1 MPPLRLILASAS
13 PRRQSLLGLL
23 GYPFTVVVSGV
34 DEDVH
39 LDNDP
44 PTYVARTARHKAEA
58 VAQSLGLH
66 SPLSNLQSP
75 LSYPAPRTII
85 IAADTTVALG
95 DTIMGKPANPAE
107 ARAML
112 RALRGRERNRVHA
125 VHTAV
130 CVLEPDTGRE
140 LVSVH
145 SAAVTMRAYNNAEI
159 DAYIATGDPFD
170 KAGAYAIQH
179 PTFQPV
185 ARLAGCFLGVVG
197 LSLCDL
203 ILLLR
208 QLDVPD
214 RFDPAALVDAHQG
227 FRHGGEQE

>member
-1 MPPLRLILASAS
+1 MPPIHLILASAS
-13 PRRQSLLGLL
+13 PRRQALLGLL
-23 GYPFTVVVSGV
+23 GYPFTVIASGV

-58 VAQSLGLH
+58 VAYSLTLSVSQAPVSNLH
-66 SPLSNLQSP
+66 SPSRQ
-75 LSYPAPRTII
+75 II
-85 IAADTTVALG
+85 IAADTTVAL
-95 DTIMGKPANPAE
+95 DDAILGKPTGPTE
-107 ARAML
+107 AHAML
-112 RALRGRERNRVHA
+112 RALRDRVHA

-130 CVLEPDTGRE
+130 CVLEPAAGRE

-145 SAAVTMRAYNNAEI
+145 TAAVTMRAYSDAEI

-179 PTFQPV
+179 PAFQPV
-185 ARLAGCFLGVVG
+185 SRLAGCFLGVVG

-203 ILLLR
+203 IPLLR

-227 FRHGGEQE
+227 FVHVGEQQWGSIQ

>member
-1 MPPLRLILASAS
+1 MPPIHLILASAS
-13 PRRQSLLGLL
+13 PRRQALLGLL
-23 GYPFTVVVSGV
+23 GYPFSVVVSGV

-44 PTYVARTARHKAEA
+44 PTYVARTARHKAQA
-58 VAQSLGLH
+58 IVQSLPLPPPDSTLP
-66 SPLSNLQSP
+66 SPLRQ
-75 LSYPAPRTII
+75 II

-95 DTIMGKPANPAE
+95 DTIMGKPAGPAE

-112 RALRGRERNRVHA
+112 RSLRDQTHA

-140 LVSVH
+140 RVSVH
-145 SAAVTMRAYNNAEI
+145 SAAVTMRAYSDAEI
-159 DAYIATGDPFD
+159 EAYIATGDPFD

-179 PTFQPV
+179 PTFRPV

-227 FRHGGEQE
+227 FSHVGQQH

>member
-1 MPPLRLILASAS
+1 MTPIHLILASAS
-13 PRRQSLLGLL
+13 PRRQALLRLL
-23 GYPFTVVVSGV
+23 DYPFTVVVSGV
-34 DEDVH
+34 DEDLH

-58 VAQSLGLH
+58 VAHSLNLPI
-66 SPLSNLQSP
+66 SSLQSP
-75 LSYPAPRTII
+75 QRHII

-95 DTIMGKPANPAE
+95 DTILGKPTNPAE
-107 ARAML
+107 ARDML
-112 RALRGRERNRVHA
+112 RALRGRTHD

-130 CVLEPDTGRE
+130 CVLEPAVGRE
-140 LVSVH
+140 LVFVH
-145 SAAVTMRAYNNAEI
+145 TAAVTMRDYSYAEI

-179 PTFQPV
+179 PAFSPV
-185 ARLAGCFLGVVG
+185 AALAGCYLGVVG

-203 ILLLR
+203 IPLLR

-214 RFDPAALVDAHQG
+214 RFDPAALVDAHMG
-227 FRHGGEQE
+227 YRHGEASLPPTINQ

>member
-1 MPPLRLILASAS
+1 MPLIHFILASAS
-13 PRRQSLLGLL
+13 PRRQALLGLL

-58 VAQSLGLH
+58 VAQSPHLSVSH
-66 SPLSNLQSP
+66 SP
-75 LSYPAPRTII
+75 ARHII
-85 IAADTTVALG
+85 IAADTTVALD
-95 DTIMGKPANPAE
+95 DTIMGKPANPDE

-112 RALRGRERNRVHA
+112 RALRGRTHA

-130 CVLEPDTGRE
+130 CVLEPAAGRE
-140 LVSVH
+140 LFSVH
-145 SAAVTMRAYNNAEI
+145 SAAVTMRPYSDAEI

-203 ILLLR
+203 IPLLR

-227 FRHGGEQE
+227 FLHGGEQE

>member
-1 MPPLRLILASAS
+1 VPLIHFILASAS

-39 LDNDP
+39 LGNDP

-58 VAQSLGLH
+58 VAQSPNLH
-66 SPLSNLQSP
+66 SPNRQSP
-75 LSYPAPRTII
+75 VSYPPSRTII
-85 IAADTTVALG
+85 IAADTTVAL
-95 DTIMGKPANPAE
+95 DDAIMGKPAGPDE
-107 ARAML
+107 AGDML
-112 RALRGRERNRVHA
+112 RALRGRTHE

-130 CVLEPDTGRE
+130 CVLEPAAGRE

-145 SAAVTMRAYNNAEI
+145 SAAVTMRAYSDAEI

-179 PTFQPV
+179 PVFQPV

-203 ILLLR
+203 IPLLR

-214 RFDPAALVDAHQG
+214 RFDPAALVDTHQG
-227 FRHGGEQE
+227 IMHSG